1 MSSLLTNTS
10 AMVALQTLKGI
21 NNDMATTQ
29 NRISTGMR
37 VSDASDNAAYWSIAT
52 TMQSDNKALGA
63 VEDALG
69 LGAATVDVAFTAMD
83 KAVEVIDDIKAKL
96 TTAKDGTVD
105 KGKIQ
110 ADIEQLQEQLK
121 TIASSANFS
130 GENWLQQDKST
141 DNLVKEIVGSFTRDS
156 KGAVE
161 IQNIEVDT
169 KSIVLIDT
177 SATANS
183 GILSQTFGVDGA
195 DIAIDATADLATAN
209 ITVGGSIAGGDLKIT
224 ITDGTDPLPGMEA
237 EALAAMVEDYYS
249 DPNNQPVTGTPPVAT
264 PVTAAMVSALFVAPT
279 GTPPTGGGAL
289 YAAADDLSTKAT
301 TLSTSNILDFDVSK
315 LTDSIGDKAILN
327 AVFETVDAKL
337 QAMTDA
343 ATDLG
348 SAKARVDMQKQFAS
362 DLSDAIERGVGQ
374 LVDADMNEESTRLKA
389 LQTQQQ
395 LGIQALSIANA
406 GSENILSLFR

>member
-52 TMQSDNKALGA
+52 TMESDNTALSA

-83 KAVEVIDDIKAKL
+83 KAVEVVDQIKAKL

-105 KGKIQ
+105 REKIQ
-110 ADIEQLQEQLK
+110 ADIDQLQEQLK

-141 DNLVKEIVGSFTRDS
+141 DNLMKEIVGSFTRTAE
-156 KGAVE
+156 GQVE

-169 KSIVLIDT
+169 GSIVLVDT
-177 SATANS
+177 NGDAAANS
-183 GILSQTFGVDGA
+183 GILSSQLG
-195 DIAIDATADLATAN
+195 AIDIGDDVDIDNLT
-209 ITVGGSIAGGDLKIT
+209 IVVGGDVNNVTVTFQDGSGNDLTGI
-224 ITDGTDPLPGMEA
+224 EA
-237 EALAAMVEDYYS
+237 DALAAMVTEHYVNNVPATLPTATNVEDLF
-249 DPNNQPVTGTPPVAT
+249 DAAVAGPPAVPAGALRADADQLQT
-264 PVTAAMVSALFVAPT
+264 DLTAAT
-279 GTPPTGGGAL
+279 
-289 YAAADDLSTKAT
+289 D
-301 TLSTSNILDFDVSK
+301 TLSKSTILDFDIGG
-315 LTDSIGDKAILN
+315 LTNSVLDKALLT
-327 AVFETVDAKL
+327 AVVAKVDATF

-395 LGIQALSIANA
+395 LGIQALSIANS

>member
-1 MSSLLTNTS
+1 MSSLLTNSS

-21 NNDMATTQ
+21 NNNMAETQ

-52 TMQSDNKALGA
+52 TMKSDNKALSA
-63 VEDALG
+63 VQDALG

-83 KAVEVIDDIKAKL
+83 KAVDVVDEIKAKL

-110 ADIEQLQEQLK
+110 ADIEQLQEQLQ

-141 DNLVKEIVGSFTRDS
+141 DNLNKEIVGSFTRTAD
-156 KGAVE
+156 GQVE
-161 IQNIEVDT
+161 IQNIDVDT
-169 KSIVLIDT
+169 SSIVLVDT
-177 SATANS
+177 NTDAAANS
-183 GILSQTFGVDGA
+183 GILSQQFG
-195 DIAIDATADLATAN
+195 AIDGNDVDPADLVAAN
-209 ITVGGSIAGGDLKIT
+209 ITVSGSTAGGDLAIT
-224 ITDGTDPLPGMEA
+224 FTDGATAYEGLEIDELEALVIA
-237 EALAAMVEDYYS
+237 EAASSGVDPADGAAVEALL
-249 DPNNQPVTGTPPVAT
+249 TGTLA
-264 PVTAAMVSALFVAPT
+264 TAA
-279 GTPPTGGGAL
+279 GAIE
-289 YAAADDLSTKAT
+289 TKYTELAEDNLLT
-301 TLSTSNILDFDVSK
+301 FDVGG
-315 LTDSIGDKAILN
+315 LTDSVSDKAILN
-327 AVFETVDAKL
+327 AIYERVDATL
-337 QAMTDA
+337 QTMTDA

-362 DLSDAIERGVGQ
+362 DLSDAIDRGIGQ

-395 LGIQALSIANA
+395 LGIQALSIANNA
-406 GSENILSLFR
+406 SQNILSLFR

>member
-1 MSSLLTNTS
+1 M
-10 AMVALQTLKGI
+10 
-21 NNDMATTQ
+21 
-29 NRISTGMR
+29 
-37 VSDASDNAAYWSIAT
+37 
-52 TMQSDNKALGA
+52 
-63 VEDALG
+63 G

-141 DNLVKEIVGSFTRDS
+141 DTLMKEIVGSFTRDS
-156 KGAVE
+156 DGQVE

-169 KSIVLIDT
+169 GSIVLVDT
-177 SATANS
+177 NSNAAANS
-183 GILSQTFGVDGA
+183 GLLSQQFG
-195 DIAIDATADLATAN
+195 AINFGDDVDLANLT
-209 ITVGGSIAGGDLKIT
+209 ISIGGT
-224 ITDGTDPLPGMEA
+224 IDNLDVTFEDGSGNALSGVEA
-237 EALAAMVEDYYS
+237 DALEEVVRQHYS
-249 DPNNQPVTGTPPVAT
+249 NPANQPGGGGLPVAGDVET
-264 PVTAAMVSALFVAPT
+264 LLE
-279 GTPPTGGGAL
+279 TGGGL
-289 YAAADDLSTKAT
+289 NGAAAQVQTDLTTAANNLST
-301 TLSTSNILDFDVSK
+301 TSILEFDVSG
-315 LTDSIGDKAILN
+315 LGDTIIDKAVLT
-327 AVFETVDAKL
+327 AVVKQVDTTL